1 MRKKLQVMA
10 VIISGT
16 FISAALAADKTVPTY
31 GGVTAPDPSS
41 SGQIMS
47 NDSFNGTVEKRAAET
62 TNKLSQ
68 TVQQQLKSSTPPPPP
83 STSTAPAS
91 SQEKAAQPA
100 QGSDADAANMPPKT
114 QPATPPQAMQP
125 VTPAPAQS
133 STSQPATSTDVY
145 TGFGSGQSNQ
155 GNQKSNSN
163 SSSGGSQDG
172 KSKNW
177 NVGY

>member
-10 VIISGT
+10 VIISAT
-16 FISAALAADKTVPTY
+16 FMSAALAADKTIPTY
-31 GGVTAPDPSS
+31 GGATAPDPSS

-47 NDSFNGTVEKRAAET
+47 NDAFNAAAEKRGAET
-62 TNKLSQ
+62 TKKLDQ

-114 QPATPPQAMQP
+114 QPAAPQAVQP
-125 VTPAPAQS
+125 VAPPPIQQS
-133 STSQPATSTDVY
+133 SPPPASTDVY

-155 GNQKSNSN
+155 GNQKSNS
-163 SSSGGSQDG
+163 SSGGSQDG

>member
-16 FISAALAADKTVPTY
+16 FMSAALAADKQIPTY
-31 GGVTAPDPSS
+31 GGATAPDPQS

-47 NDSFNGTVEKRAAET
+47 NDAFNGTVEKRAAET

-68 TVQQQLKSSTPPPPP
+68 TVQQQLKSSTPQPPP
-83 STSTAPAS
+83 STPSSPAS
-91 SQEKAAQPA
+91 SQDQAPQPA
-100 QGSDADAANMPPKT
+100 QSGDAANMPTKT
-114 QPATPPQAMQP
+114 QPPTTPQAVQP
-125 VTPAPAQS
+125 VAAPPTQQS
-133 STSQPATSTDVY
+133 SQPPASSDVY

-155 GNQKSNSN
+155 GNQSNQKSN
-163 SSSGGSQDG
+163 SSGGSQDG
-172 KSKNW
+172 KNKNW